1 MDADENDSNAFS
13 SRTPPKTISP
23 LASRRASFPESSQ
36 LMALVSSTS
45 TPNQGLA
52 DNHTHSH
59 IPLLFPHLPSDYLPS
74 PTSPKHF
81 VLTYGHSREHRLLGA
96 DIGTGRMQSVA
107 SSLHSPLMVRQRS
120 HSAGP
125 SRLTPPNDSQTRQEH
140 SLHIERS
147 HLAIEGGS
155 SITNTSELV
164 PYREWTVISRNDTS
178 GQMVLFNPETKLVTV
193 QRYMPDSFDLPIPSG
208 NGQSQARLLF
218 AKSTNEC
225 PMCHRPLS
233 DRQTS
238 DHTSGPT
245 FMDRN
250 YFRLLASSTRAG
262 MAPPKQKN
270 PEKNPGEPLEKESQ
284 SIPNDHLK
292 ANAFNQGYYEN
303 FFVELKK
310 LGRGFRGSVFLCNH
324 ELDGVK
330 LGKYA
335 VKKVAIGNNHPWLV
349 RMLREVHLLERLR
362 HPNIVSYKHSW
373 LEYSRLTP
381 FGPKVPCLFILM
393 ECANGGNLEE
403 YLEPEVTPL
412 ASESLGGKKK
422 TPRELK
428 RERIRRQQGV
438 EEMEKSPEIHKRL
451 LSMAEVWSLFLDIVE
466 GLAHL
471 HQQNIVHRDLKPP
484 NLLLKWDERSRNR
497 GQTDFWRNKV
507 GQHGIPRVLI
517 SDFGECEDL
526 EGDPDNDRTGATG
539 TLEFM
544 APEHVALDSQGKNRV
559 EYSSKA
565 DMWSLGMVLYYLCYS
580 RLPYSNV
587 DDVDV
592 LRNEILAFREVKF
605 PKSRFDVYNGHE
617 KNVDPAIV
625 EAIRQQTISPDIPQE
640 IKILIRLLLSTDP
653 NKRPSCEEILSKLR
667 KIQNS
672 GFHIDGASILR
683 EAPQDIS
690 HTSSINSPT
699 KTSFVMPYEDHTA
712 LRRASWESVDTKFA
726 PKTDPTRD
734 SSSFEK
740 TSINRSPDQESDLN
754 MHTTLTENEA
764 PVKVT
769 RDNDGDVLMEG
780 QDYDVPVQHAKAVKR
795 FAYPTGHGSDS
806 RQFGIRKRRKRVN
819 RNTEHDMEYDMY
831 SQSSTPATM
840 SSEEDKDVLADLSE
854 PSHLLLGSPDIQPSP
869 FSSLDRLRM
878 TLAIPQRWNHTI
890 TWLQATEDQ
899 YYINVL
905 KTITAIIKVS
915 TCTYPCQPY
924 SPSSAILYPVVIL
937 ATLDFWSD
945 DVSQSI
951 LLVML
956 HLGWVITVALLQGG
970 MCAA

>member
-1 MDADENDSNAFS
+1 MDADENDSNPFS
-13 SRTPPKTISP
+13 RRKSPKVTSP
-23 LASRRASFPESSQ
+23 LGSRRASFPESSQ

-45 TPNQGLA
+45 TPSQGLG
-52 DNHTHSH
+52 DSRTHSH

-74 PTSPKHF
+74 PSSPKHF
-81 VLTYGHSREHRLLGA
+81 VLTYEHSREHRLLGA
-96 DIGTGRMQSVA
+96 DTISGRMQSVA
-107 SSLHSPLMVRQRS
+107 SLQSPLMVRQRS
-120 HSAGP
+120 RSAGQT
-125 SRLTPPNDSQTRQEH
+125 RLTPPGEFQSRQEQDLRQE
-140 SLHIERS
+140 SS
-147 HLAIEGGS
+147 HLAIESGS
-155 SITNTSELV
+155 SMSNTSELV
-164 PYREWTVISRNDTS
+164 PYREWTVISRNDIS

-193 QRYMPDSFDLPIPSG
+193 QRYMPDSFDLPIPTS
-208 NGQSQARLLF
+208 NTQSQSNN
-218 AKSTNEC
+218 KC
-225 PMCHRPLS
+225 PMCHRSLP
-233 DRQTS
+233 DRQTN
-238 DHTSGPT
+238 DHTSGPN

-250 YFRLLASSTRAG
+250 YFRLLASSTKAG
-262 MAPPKQKN
+262 VSPPKQKQSEQKSEEHVEEN
-270 PEKNPGEPLEKESQ
+270 TESIH
-284 SIPNDHLK
+284 SDHLK
-292 ANAFNQGYYEN
+292 ANAFNHGYYEN

-412 ASESLGGKKK
+412 EPESLGGKKK
-422 TPRELK
+422 SAKELK

-438 EEMEKSPEIHKRL
+438 EEIEKGPEIHKRL

-526 EGDPDNDRTGATG
+526 DEDPDNDRTGATG

-544 APEHVALDSQGKNRV
+544 APEHVALDPQGKNRV

-587 DDVDV
+587 DDVDI
-592 LRNEILAFREVKF
+592 LRNEILAFKEVKF

-617 KNVDPAIV
+617 NNIDPGMV

-640 IKILIRLLLSTDP
+640 MKILIRMLLSTDP

-667 KIQNS
+667 QIQSS
-672 GFHIDGASILR
+672 GFHIDGTSILR
-683 EAPQDIS
+683 EVPENHSRTTNIS
-690 HTSSINSPT
+690 SPT
-699 KTSFVMPYEDHTA
+699 KTTFVMPYEDRTR
-712 LRRASWESVDTKFA
+712 LRRSSWESVETKYI
-726 PKTDPTRD
+726 PKTEPTRD
-734 SSSFEK
+734 SPSFDKQSIRPLSSQEDGQS
-740 TSINRSPDQESDLN
+740 TSNNLV
-754 MHTTLTENEA
+754 ENEA
-764 PVKVT
+764 PVQVT
-769 RDNDGDVLMEG
+769 RDSDGDVQMDE
-780 QDYDVPVQHAKAVKR
+780 QDYENMPSRHPKAVKR
-795 FAYPTGHGSDS
+795 FAYTTGHGNDT
-806 RQFGIRKRRKRVN
+806 RTFGIRKRRKRAN
-819 RNTEHDMEYDMY
+819 RDTENKIDYDLY
-831 SQSSTPATM
+831 SQSSAPDTL
-840 SSEEDKDVLADLSE
+840 SSEEDKDELTEMNEMSE
-854 PSHLLLGSPDIQPSP
+854 PNHLLLGSPDIQTSWFLLFDRMRMP
-869 FSSLDRLRM
+869 F
-878 TLAIPQRWNHTI
+878 TIPRRWDYTMG
-890 TWLQATEDQ
+890 TWLQATEDR
-899 YYINVL
+899 YYINML
-905 KTITAIIKVS
+905 KTITAIIKVA
-915 TCTYPCQPY
+915 TCTYPCHPY
-924 SPSSAILYPVVIL
+924 SPSPTILYPIVIL

-945 DVSQSI
+945 NVSQSI
-951 LLVML
+951 LLVVF
-956 HLGWVITVALLQGG
+956 HLVWVIGVALLRGG